1 MTVYVVGSIN
11 VDLVAFC
18 ARLPRVGE
26 TVRGHAFERHP
37 GGKGANQAVAAAR
50 AGAAARMVG
59 ATGRDTEGEYLRGA
73 LAGYGVDLEKV
84 AYADAATGTA
94 LILVGGGDNQIA
106 VVPGANAQVLPAQA
120 DALDFQPGDICL
132 AQMEIPAETVR
143 AAFARARARQAS
155 TLFNPAP
162 ALPEA
167 RALFPLAD
175 VIVVNET
182 ECAAFSGIAP
192 DGTEATAQAAARALG
207 LAAAQT
213 LVMTL
218 GAEGVLAVCGGQ
230 ILAVPGHAVE
240 AVDTTGAGDCF
251 CGYLAAG
258 LARGAALEA
267 ALHEANAAAALAV
280 QAKGAASSLPER
292 AAVLRFLAER
302 GAALPT

>member
-1 MTVYVVGSIN
+1 MPVYVVGSIN
-11 VDLVAFC
+11 VDMVAFC
-18 ARLPRVGE
+18 ARLPRIGE

-50 AGAAARMVG
+50 AGAVARMAG
-59 ATGRDTEGEYLRGA
+59 ATGRDLEGEYMRGA
-73 LAGYGVDLEKV
+73 LTGYGVDIQAV
-84 AYADAATGTA
+84 ATLDAATGTA

-120 DALDFQPGDICL
+120 DALNFHPGDICL

-143 AAFARARARQAS
+143 AAFARARSQQAL

-175 VIVVNET
+175 WIVVNET
-182 ECAAFSGIAP
+182 ECAAFSGITP
-192 DGTEATAQAAARALG
+192 DGTEAAARAAARSLG
-207 LAAAQT
+207 LEAKQT

-218 GAEGVLAVCGGQ
+218 GAEGVLAICGERC
-230 ILAVPGHAVE
+230 LAVPGHVVE
-240 AVDTTGAGDCF
+240 VVDTTGAGDCF

-258 LARGAALEA
+258 LARGEALEA
-267 ALHEANAAAALAV
+267 ALREANAAAALAV
-280 QAKGAASSLPER
+280 QVKGAASSIPER
-292 AAVLRFLAER
+292 AAVLRFLAKH
-302 GAALPT
+302 GAALPA